1 MPHDRTKEDDMLSVN
16 SYPRAYVDGCRAKI
30 EGQIETYRDVVAA
43 AAKVGAKDGA
53 TLDAVLAAFE
63 PRFCNHMV
71 MVVDDYFLHRSR
83 NLELKDGNPLN
94 EVRVICNSLRD
105 NHDTMAADKQ
115 IKMDPDASILKLQ
128 VGDEISL
135 SIDDLQ
141 RLAEAFF
148 SEIERKY
155 P

>member
-1 MPHDRTKEDDMLSVN
+1 MLSVN
-16 SYPRAYVDGCRAKI
+16 SYPRTYVDGCRAKI
-30 EGQIETYRDVVAA
+30 EGQIEAYGNVVAA

-53 TLDAVLAAFE
+53 RLDTALAAFE

-105 NHDTMAADKQ
+105 NDGLMAADKQ
-115 IKMDPDASILKLQ
+115 IKMDPGSSILKLH

-148 SEIERKY
+148 REIERKY

>member
-1 MPHDRTKEDDMLSVN
+1 MLSVN
-16 SYPRAYVDGCRAKI
+16 SYPRTYVDGCREKI
-30 EGQIETYRDVVAA
+30 EGQIEAYRDVVAA
-43 AAKVGAKDGA
+43 TVGAKDGA
-53 TLDAVLAAFE
+53 RLDTALAAFE

-105 NHDTMAADKQ
+105 NDGLMAADKQ
-115 IKMDPDASILKLQ
+115 IKMDPGSSILKLH

-135 SIDDLQ
+135 SIEDLR
-141 RLAEAFF
+141 RLSEAFL

>member
-1 MPHDRTKEDDMLSVN
+1 MLSVN
-16 SYPRAYVDGCRAKI
+16 SYPRTYVDGCRAKI
-30 EGQIETYRDVVAA
+30 EGQIEAYGNVVAA
-43 AAKVGAKDGA
+43 AAKVGAKDG
-53 TLDAVLAAFE
+53 TRLDAALAEFE

-83 NLELKDGNPLN
+83 NLGLKDGNPLN

-105 NHDTMAADKQ
+105 NDGLMAADKQ
-115 IKMDPDASILKLQ
+115 IKMDPGSSVLKLH

-148 SEIERKY
+148 REIERRY

>member
-1 MPHDRTKEDDMLSVN
+1 
-16 SYPRAYVDGCRAKI
+16 
-30 EGQIETYRDVVAA
+30 
-43 AAKVGAKDGA
+43 
-53 TLDAVLAAFE
+53 
-63 PRFCNHMV
+63 MV

-105 NHDTMAADKQ
+105 NDGMMAADKQ
-115 IKMDPDASILKLQ
+115 IKMDPDSSVLKLQ
-128 VGDEISL
+128 VGDEINL

-141 RLAEAFF
+141 RLSEAFL

>member
-1 MPHDRTKEDDMLSVN
+1 MLSVN
-16 SYPRAYVDGCRAKI
+16 SYPRTYVDGCRAKV

-53 TLDAVLAAFE
+53 RLDTTLTAFE

-105 NHDTMAADKQ
+105 NDGLMAADKQ
-115 IKMDPDASILKLQ
+115 IKMDPGSSVLKLR

-135 SIDDLQ
+135 SIEDLQ
-141 RLAEAFF
+141 RLSEAFF

>member
-1 MPHDRTKEDDMLSVN
+1 MLSVN
-16 SYPRAYVDGCRAKI
+16 SYPRTYVDGCRAKV

-53 TLDAVLAAFE
+53 RLDTTLTAFE
-63 PRFCNHMV
+63 PRLCNHMV
-71 MVVDDYFLHRSR
+71 MVVDDYFLHRGR

-105 NHDTMAADKQ
+105 NDGLMAADKQ
-115 IKMDPDASILKLQ
+115 IRMDPGSSVLKLQ

-135 SIDDLQ
+135 SIEALQ
-141 RLAEAFF
+141 RLSEAFF